1 MYTGYN
7 SPSKEEAKEAIL
19 SYISIEPDEEVSN
32 EFLKDE
38 TLEHICNLYEFDLE
52 ESETEFEEHNELN

>member
-19 SYISIEPDEEVSN
+19 SYISVEPDEEVSN